1 MKSTNR
7 FVSAL
12 VAAAG
17 LASVVSAQVYN
28 NPTSTPILDT
38 PTVVSTI
45 DVSGFV
51 GTISD
56 LNLVVNM
63 DHTFDG
69 DLDYILIP
77 PGQTGISYLHL
88 CTDNGSSGDNFR
100 WTRFD
105 QGAATAITAGTAPF
119 FSNYR
124 PEGGAMTSA
133 MWAALA
139 PWTLASLGTAITD
152 LNSLNGIDPNGTWT
166 LVIDDDASGD
176 IGTLFYW
183 SLELNGSVD
192 PAVPNF
198 AFNTATLGQSRFVSG
213 SSDTSTATVTV
224 LSRSGGSVT
233 SVQLTGA
240 ALAGGSPVS
249 LVEGPAGTWTGT
261 FGVDAS
267 APLGVNNLGIN
278 INGSAVASTSIT
290 VLAATP
296 PACATPGFATLTGTN
311 LNSDGPVANAGNS
324 IFTTD
329 LTGNTNTANAVRITG
344 RVRNLLSNSLITEAR
359 VRVVAPDGSAYLFQ
373 PVPTGTIGSGPF
385 DVVSFQGNVTNEAA
399 SGIWTVETY
408 ESANQ
413 TGVDSNWQTLC
424 VTLVSLPVGTGTGDT
439 AFQGIALPGFDNV
452 LNYSVTVSGG
462 QAPYAVDVNGAAFGG
477 GTITLTDPDN
487 DNIFTGSYTLTG
499 AENFGTF
506 STPATITDSN
516 GVSSTVAITSNIR
529 RGVVDLGEV
538 SIANEGMLITN
549 AAHNAGE
556 VRWFKFD
563 ICADVTSPNF
573 FDLTATGTFGASADT
588 EFGIYG
594 ANGIRV
600 ADDDDDGVL
609 AGSALSFGAGSGASQ
624 GGTGT
629 LDTVPVIANGR
640 DGATLPAGEY
650 YLATGQ
656 FNLTF
661 NPTAFGVT
669 GTGTSA
675 GTSSVVFDTDLVCGP
690 ICNDIDFNN
699 DGASFDPQDIDAL
712 LSVFS
717 EGPCVPDFQ
726 VCDDIDFNN
735 DGGLFDP
742 CDISSFLTV
751 FSEGPCTPCGE

>member
-1 MKSTNR
+1 
-7 FVSAL
+7 
-12 VAAAG
+12 
-17 LASVVSAQVYN
+17 
-28 NPTSTPILDT
+28 
-38 PTVVSTI
+38 
-45 DVSGFV
+45 
-51 GTISD
+51 
-56 LNLVVNM
+56 
-63 DHTFDG
+63 
-69 DLDYILIP
+69 
-77 PGQTGISYLHL
+77 
-88 CTDNGSSGDNFR
+88 
-100 WTRFD
+100 
-105 QGAATAITAGTAPF
+105 
-119 FSNYR
+119 
-124 PEGGAMTSA
+124 
-133 MWAALA
+133 
-139 PWTLASLGTAITD
+139 
-152 LNSLNGIDPNGTWT
+152 
-166 LVIDDDASGD
+166 
-176 IGTLFYW
+176 
-183 SLELNGSVD
+183 
-192 PAVPNF
+192 
-198 AFNTATLGQSRFVSG
+198 
-213 SSDTSTATVTV
+213 
-224 LSRSGGSVT
+224 
-233 SVQLTGA
+233 
-240 ALAGGSPVS
+240 
-249 LVEGPAGTWTGT
+249 
-261 FGVDAS
+261 
-267 APLGVNNLGIN
+267 
-278 INGSAVASTSIT
+278 
-290 VLAATP
+290 
-296 PACATPGFATLTGTN
+296 
-311 LNSDGPVANAGNS
+311 
-324 IFTTD
+324 
-329 LTGNTNTANAVRITG
+329 
-344 RVRNLLSNSLITEAR
+344 
-359 VRVVAPDGSAYLFQ
+359 
-373 PVPTGTIGSGPF
+373 
-385 DVVSFQGNVTNEAA
+385 
-399 SGIWTVETY
+399 
-408 ESANQ
+408 
-413 TGVDSNWQTLC
+413 
-424 VTLVSLPVGTGTGDT
+424 
-439 AFQGIALPGFDNV
+439 
-452 LNYSVTVSGG
+452 
-462 QAPYAVDVNGAAFGG
+462 
-477 GTITLTDPDN
+477 
-487 DNIFTGSYTLTG
+487 
-499 AENFGTF
+499 
-506 STPATITDSN
+506 
-516 GVSSTVAITSNIR
+516 
-529 RGVVDLGEV
+529 VDLGEV